1 MWFQHWHEF
10 CHLKWEIEIVSQ
22 LTPNRKIS
30 MRSEKLMFN
39 GLSFCTLCLAAFAM
53 QTLTHDE
60 ASAVPQSKTDSRN
73 LLQRVVD
80 LEDRQ
85 VQNDVDFHLIDQSLN
100 DLDVRVNDNQG
111 RVIAQKRAIQA
122 MQARI
127 KQAMELIEVQ
137 RADARFLT
145 REVENLRASL
155 TER

>member
-1 MWFQHWHEF
+1 
-10 CHLKWEIEIVSQ
+10 
-22 LTPNRKIS
+22 
-30 MRSEKLMFN
+30 
-39 GLSFCTLCLAAFAM
+39 M

-111 RVIAQKRAIQA
+111 RVVAQKRAIQA